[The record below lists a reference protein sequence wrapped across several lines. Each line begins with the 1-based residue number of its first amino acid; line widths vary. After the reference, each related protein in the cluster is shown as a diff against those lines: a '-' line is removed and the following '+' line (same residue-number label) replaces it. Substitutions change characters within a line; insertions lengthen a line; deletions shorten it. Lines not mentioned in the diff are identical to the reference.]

1 MIELT
6 EQQSTAL
13 EQNDVQ
19 PLQVIDP
26 RTQERF
32 VLLRTVEYERLM
44 DEYDDSPWTRDEIEA
59 LAWDSIERGGEDFE
73 EYDLIPEKP

>member
-6 EQQSTAL
+6 DQQSTAL
-13 EQNDVQ
+13 EQNEDQ
-19 PLQVIDP
+19 PLQVVNP

-32 VLLRTVEYERLM
+32 VLLRTVEYERLK

-59 LAWDSIERGGEDFE
+59 LAWDSISRDGEDFE
-73 EYDLIPEKP
+73 EYDCIPEKS